1 MVWGEKISDFAIKEG
16 EDLVVSINLESREY
30 NGRWYTD
37 VKAWK
42 INRSASST
50 NSDAASQDEEFE
62 DFERNADPLEG
73 DIPF

>member
-1 MVWGEKISDFAIKEG
+1 MVWGEKIDDFAIKDG
-16 EDLVVSINLESREY
+16 EELVVSINLESREY

-42 INRSASST
+42 INRSGSSM
-50 NSDAASQDEEFE
+50 NSFAASQDEE
-62 DFERNADPLEG
+62 FERNADPLEG

>member
-1 MVWGEKISDFAIKEG
+1 M
-16 EDLVVSINLESREY
+16 SINLESREY
-30 NGRWYTD
+30 NGRWYTY

-42 INRSASST
+42 INRSGSSM
-50 NSDAASQDEEFE
+50 NSFAASQDEEFE